1 MNFSVKTLQI
11 INNVPFHCEI
21 IETLILKYEQII
33 KCKVDVIKVH
43 CVDDYLKIYL
53 KYKYPNIIFEN
64 SKNADYYIHATFY
77 PEELHKII
85 NFNKNQHFFISHR
98 VDQKCLELSNI
109 FYLTPLAPKNYIS
122 SDILPFSK
130 YKKMASIPIYIVQGN
145 LNDNKRD
152 YNLLAKI
159 LKQKNDKKFLIKLIG
174 KGYLPE
180 ELIYFKDKFI
190 FKNNLNFIEFHKE
203 FIDAYA
209 ILPLINKINY
219 PQYYTKQLTS
229 TINYAKAYNLKA
241 IIDKD
246 LQNIYNLENAEIYKD
261 DIIPAFE
268 KSLSEFYLSI

>member
-1 MNFSVKTLQI
+1 MKTLQI
-11 INNVPFHCEI
+11 INEASFHSEI
-21 IETLILKYEQII
+21 IETLIIKYEQII
-33 KCKVDVIKVH
+33 EHKVDIIKIH

-53 KYKYPNIIFEN
+53 KQKYPKIIFEK
-64 SKNADYYIHATFY
+64 SRNADYYIHATFY
-77 PEELHKII
+77 PKELNKIK

-98 VDQKCLELSNI
+98 VDQKCLEFSNI
-109 FYLTPLAPKNYIS
+109 FYLTPIAPKNYIS

-130 YKKMASIPIYIVQGN
+130 YKKMGNIPIYIVQGN
-145 LNDNKRD
+145 LNQNRRN
-152 YNLLAKI
+152 YNLLTRI
-159 LKQKNDKKFLIKLIG
+159 LKQKNDKKFIIKLLG
-174 KGYLPE
+174 KGYIPE
-180 ELIYFKDKFI
+180 ELVSFQDKFI

-261 DIIPAFE
+261 DIMPAFE